1 MKKIYMI
8 PSMVVVK
15 LQHQS
20 MICESLVQTFNNST
34 GEGIG
39 YGGGGSGEAN
49 TKQSGSIWDEEW

>member
-1 MKKIYMI
+1 MI